1 MANYSGKNKFSNIS
15 NVSTFFKSQNRKL
28 VEPLKKAQ
36 EENEE
41 LSRQMA
47 NYEKDKRSLKR
58 AKNRLQIQEKEM
70 KDLKWEHE
78 VLEQQFNRLKEVILR
93 LPKLVFYKKKTGT

>member
-1 MANYSGKNKFSNIS
+1 
-15 NVSTFFKSQNRKL
+15 
-28 VEPLKKAQ
+28 
-36 EENEE
+36 
-41 LSRQMA
+41 MA

-78 VLEQQFNRLKEVILR
+78 VLEQQFNRLKEVIFR
-93 LPKLVFYKKKTGT
+93 LPKLFFIKKSGT

>member
-1 MANYSGKNKFSNIS
+1 M
-15 NVSTFFKSQNRKL
+15 
-28 VEPLKKAQ
+28 KKAQ

-78 VLEQQFNRLKEVILR
+78 VLEQQFNRLKEVSHL
-93 LPKLVFYKKKTGT
+93 LNL

>member
-1 MANYSGKNKFSNIS
+1 
-15 NVSTFFKSQNRKL
+15 
-28 VEPLKKAQ
+28 
-36 EENEE
+36 
-41 LSRQMA
+41 MA

-78 VLEQQFNRLKEVILR
+78 VLEQQFNRLKEVSL
-93 LPKLVFYKKKTGT
+93 LFNL